1 MNENKE
7 LEFKCWVAGVGIGEL
22 LDDLQKA
29 ESDNRFMRVVLASSL
44 IMNALLI
51 AKFVLM
57 Y

>member
-7 LEFKCWVAGVGIGEL
+7 LEFKRWVAGVGIGEL